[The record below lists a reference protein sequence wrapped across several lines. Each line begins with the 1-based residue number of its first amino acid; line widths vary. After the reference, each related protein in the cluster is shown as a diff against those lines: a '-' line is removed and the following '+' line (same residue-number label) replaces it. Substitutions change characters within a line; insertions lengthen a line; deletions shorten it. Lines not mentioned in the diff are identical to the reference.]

1 MNLTKHMA
9 PHILAK
15 FEYFAK
21 QVIFSNFRDFLS
33 PELSISFF
41 GVGQ

>member
-1 MNLTKHMA
+1 MVA
-9 PHILAK
+9 HILAK
-15 FEYFAK
+15 FQYFAK

-33 PELSISFF
+33 PELSFF